1 MKFCKHWTIVTVMLI
16 ALGVAQQ
23 NFDLI
28 RYLMANDSTYL
39 TLVVPVVAILSS
51 IYMVFTWRRV
61 AVSENNPLWFI
72 SDAVL
77 SLGMVG
83 TLWGFLL
90 VLGQDFT
97 EIDTSSTE
105 SMTAAIGVLA
115 SGMSTALLTSLV
127 GLISSLWLKAQLVV
141 LEDGDA

>member
-1 MKFCKHWTIVTVMLI
+1 MKFWKHWTIVTVMLI

-23 NFDLI
+23 KFDLI

-90 VLGQDFT
+90 VLGQAFT

>member
-1 MKFCKHWTIVTVMLI
+1 MKFWKHWTIVTVMLI

-23 NFDLI
+23 KFDLI
-28 RYLMANDSTYL
+28 SYLMANDSTYL

-90 VLGQDFT
+90 VLGQAFT

-141 LEDGDA
+141 LEGGDA